1 MKKQKKERLTN
12 EEILFYIS
20 LVFAVVL
27 TFAISS
33 MISVAIGW

>member
-1 MKKQKKERLTN
+1 MKKRVREKLTN
-12 EEILFYIS
+12 EEIVFYIS

-33 MISVAIGW
+33 MISLSIGW